1 MKISILKDYFLSCIQ
16 ISYLLW
22 CIWFLVKIPFLT
34 IYVRWHYFISLFFFL
49 FFLSI
54 SIISPPL
61 WLQPSFFIRQPLSLP
76 ISLSR
81 SFIPFPCF
89 RANQLQSHSNT
100 FQYHLILSYAIQS
113 NPIQS
118 NPIQQ
123 TIYKLESISNQC
135 QYQCHIHSPAMTTS
149 NLASLSTPTILF
161 TSFSNPALVAAEQ
174 MPT

>member
-1 MKISILKDYFLSCIQ
+1 MYMISSENS
-16 ISYLLW
+16 ISYYICKMTLLY
-22 CIWFLVKIPFLT
+22 LPL
-34 IYVRWHYFISLFFFL
+34 
-49 FFLSI
+49 FLSI
-54 SIISPPL
+54 FSFYFYYFSPSL
-61 WLQPSFFIRQPLSLP
+61 APSFFLYPTTSLSLF
-76 ISLSR
+76 LSHVL
-81 SFIPFPCF
+81 SYPSPVSEQI
-89 RANQLQSHSNT
+89 NSNLIQTLSNT
-100 FQYHLILSYAIQS
+100 ISSYLMQS

-161 TSFSNPALVAAEQ
+161 TSFSNPALVAAEH

>member
-54 SIISPPL
+54 SIFFSPPL
-61 WLQPSFFIRQPLSLP
+61 WLHPSFFIRQPLSLYFSLTFFHTLPLFPSKSTP
-76 ISLSR
+76 IS
-81 SFIPFPCF
+81 FKHFPIP
-89 RANQLQSHSNT
+89 S
-100 FQYHLILSYAIQS
+100 HLILC

-118 NPIQQ
+118 NPIQR